1 MSHSPLGTLLR
12 TMNLQKI
19 QWKRPCHS
27 AIRLGSLPLPECSR
41 PTTPGSGGTFSC
53 HHPRKAQ
60 GFTPSLSEPPPQ
72 GSPTQRY
79 FPLSILSHSD
89 YTSLMRK
96 LVGLTRYTV
105 FVPAIASILGALFLM
120 AQGSI
125 AVVITVINSVVE
137 QTPLKDVIVEVLT
150 AVDAILL
157 GTVLLVIGYGL
168 YELFVDTELDV
179 PAWLQIKDLDDLKS
193 KLIGVVVAIIAV
205 VFVGVLVDSTRAG
218 DVLAYGA
225 GAGAVVLGLGVFA
238 WATRKSASPDKR

>member
-1 MSHSPLGTLLR
+1 
-12 TMNLQKI
+12 
-19 QWKRPCHS
+19 
-27 AIRLGSLPLPECSR
+27 
-41 PTTPGSGGTFSC
+41 
-53 HHPRKAQ
+53 
-60 GFTPSLSEPPPQ
+60 
-72 GSPTQRY
+72 
-79 FPLSILSHSD
+79 
-89 YTSLMRK
+89 MRK

-105 FVPAIASILGALFLM
+105 FVPAIASILGALLLM
-120 AQGSI
+120 AQGSV
-125 AVVITVINSVVE
+125 AVVLAIISSILD

-238 WATRKSASPDKR
+238 WATRKSASPEKR